1 MGVLEAVAARR
12 YRALLAAPDV
22 RQVVGWGLVARIP
35 MGMSALALVLL
46 VRGAGYSYAVA
57 GLASAANTAAAGLGA
72 PVGGRLV
79 DRTRPSSVL
88 VAYGV
93 AYGGVLGALFLAAG
107 AGAPVALLILLAA
120 AAGACMPPVGPTVR
134 KLWPELVP
142 SAEQRVTA
150 FALEATAQ
158 ELIFVT
164 GPLIVAV
171 LTSLVSSGFGVVG
184 AGVAGALGAV
194 GFASTSAIRRR
205 GADAPGDHPQRHLLA
220 ALGPRGVRRVLAF
233 SVGQGL
239 AFGAVEVAIPAF
251 AEHHGGRELG
261 GLALAAW
268 SSGSL
273 VGGLLAASS
282 PPADLHRRL
291 RQTSAAFAVAL
302 ALPLFVHSVP
312 ALAAVMFLAGLPIAP
327 SFAVTYNLI
336 EAAALRGTEAEVFG
350 WISTAVTAGV
360 AAGTA
365 AGGSLIVHVGV
376 DASILLGM
384 GGAAAAAAVALT
396 PGER

>member
-1 MGVLEAVAARR
+1 
-12 YRALLAAPDV
+12 
-22 RQVVGWGLVARIP
+22 

-79 DRTRPSSVL
+79 DRKRPASVL
-88 VAYGV
+88 VAYG
-93 AYGGVLGALFLAAG
+93 ATYGGILCGLFLAAD
-107 AGAPVALLILLAA
+107 AGAPVALLIALAA
-120 AAGACMPPVGPTVR
+120 VAGASTPPVGPTVR

-142 SAEQRVTA
+142 SAEDRVTA

-194 GFASTSAIRRR
+194 GFASTPAIRGR
-205 GADAPGDHPQRHLLA
+205 GPGAPAGHDERHLLA

-233 SVGQGL
+233 SVGYGL

-251 AEHHGGRELG
+251 AEHHGGRALG

-282 PPADLHRRL
+282 PPADPHRRL
-291 RQTSAAFAVAL
+291 RQVSGAFALVL
-302 ALPLFVHSVP
+302 ALPLVVDSIP

-336 EAAALRGTEAEVFG
+336 EAAAVRGTEAEVFG

-365 AGGSLIVHVGV
+365 VGGSLIVHVGV
-376 DASILLGM
+376 HASVLLGM
-384 GGAAAAAAVALT
+384 GGAAAAAVVALT
-396 PGER
+396 PGEP